1 MLPILTTEF
10 YEFRNDTSNPWYD
23 KLREELYQF
32 WDKYKADKVQKTMFK
47 PEVNITEAF
56 NKDYLHNEDPG
67 INTIYDD
74 VFLIDKESQAGGL
87 NFPDSARE
95 LFTKGIDI
103 RLGLTL
109 PSFPY
114 PNDLIEGQKNQDRVD
129 LKPLLEKIFKFP
141 FEFTYPLFGSDNFPM
156 KITVTEVSS
165 EVHGEFVPSRKRS
178 SVDYSQT
185 VVAIIFLA
193 RMEPAEKIDIP
204 TEEEI
209 RAEFSNKPYRR
220 YLLKKRSYSK
230 EILRLMLALIFHRH
244 MFKVFRWCHD
254 GNLLFMKE
262 YFDHNPEECYKLA
275 TKDIIYS
282 FFESTNALRGKQVMT
297 EDGATTILPSLLK
310 ITQIASDTRKSPSF
324 RYEAEFGHSSRA
336 FSRNILYGKKQSA
349 KIEVR
354 FCENPELDKPDKSQ
368 ADLYYKELESIVKS
382 MKDFIS
388 NAEIVMKKLE
398 RFTGSKSDCN
408 NVFDFFCNEF
418 AEDMCAEP
426 IKFADDG
433 SSHYVDYSLE
443 REITL
448 SLSDLAK
455 EILM

>member
-1 MLPILTTEF
+1 MFPILTTEF
-10 YEFRNDTSNPWYD
+10 YETSSGTSNPWYD

-32 WDKYKADKVQKTMFK
+32 WDKYKTDKAQKMMFK
-47 PEVNITEAF
+47 PEVNIANAF
-56 NKDYLHNEDPG
+56 NKEHLRNENPG

-74 VFLIDKESQAGGL
+74 VFLIDKESQADGL

-114 PNDLIEGQKNQDRVD
+114 PNDLIEDSKSSGEVD
-129 LKPLLEKIFKFP
+129 LKPLIERIFKFP
-141 FEFTYPLFGSDNFPM
+141 FEFEYPLFGGICFPV
-156 KITVTEVSS
+156 KITVTEVLNV
-165 EVHGEFVPSRKRS
+165 VHAEYTPSPRKIM
-178 SVDYSQT
+178 DYSKTT
-185 VVAIIFLA
+185 VAVIFLA
-193 RMEPAEKIDIP
+193 KMEPAEKIAIP

-209 RAEFSNKPYRR
+209 RAKFSNEPYRR
-220 YLLKKRSYSK
+220 YLLKKRSDSK
-230 EILRLMLALIFHRH
+230 EIFRLMLALIFHRN

-262 YFDHNPEECYKLA
+262 HFDRNPEECYKLA
-275 TKDIIYS
+275 TKDIIHS
-282 FFESTNALRGKQVMT
+282 FFESTNVFRGKQVMT

-310 ITQIASDTRKSPSF
+310 IMQIAGDTRKQPSF

-336 FSRNILYGKKQSA
+336 YSRNILYGKKQST
-349 KIEVR
+349 KIEVK

-368 ADLYYKELESIVKS
+368 ADLYYKELESIVKY

-388 NAEIVMKKLE
+388 NAEAVMKKLE
-398 RFTGSKSDCN
+398 RFTGSKAGCN